1 MEHLKYMN
9 IAYEEAKKAEKEGE
23 VPIGAIIVKDNKII
37 SRGFNKN
44 NKSNLTIDHAEIV
57 AITKAN
63 KKLNNWRLNNCVM
76 YVTLEP
82 CLMCKTVIINSRLKD
97 VYFSCYNNSVI
108 VDKNKELKLN
118 SSVGFN
124 YLEGFDDESKII
136 QNFFVKK
143 RNK

>member
-9 IAYEEAKKAEKEGE
+9 IAYEEAKKAEKKGE

-63 KKLNNWRLNNCVM
+63 KKLNNWRLNDCVM